1 MKKKLKKLYGWVI
14 VAANTYRSAATF
26 YTNKCA
32 QTRPRARD
40 RSIHS
45 ICLFRFNLLSQV
57 IVNTIY
63 CAYSLSRTV
72 PLSLLLLHTCLF
84 SNKPFRSSLSTRLP
98 FYIQQ
103 TLVQLL
109 FGHEAAPCIHRR
121 ICMYV
126 DVFVYISRS
135 LLQMMRHSILN
146 MPYTLTVH

>member
-72 PLSLLLLHTCLF
+72 PHSRSCSCTHAF
-84 SNKPFRSSLSTRLP
+84 SRTNRSVSLSTRLP

-121 ICMYV
+121 ICM
-126 DVFVYISRS
+126 DVFVYISCS